1 MVDILNLYISAAADL
16 DHEREVLSRVVAE
29 IPVTLGWRVTQTP
42 LHGETID
49 VSALAQAEVHILLLG
64 SDIRAP
70 LGIEWRLAHRANRL
84 QFAFLKQDIARTMAA
99 LDFIRYLET
108 QIGWHSFKNIADLRM
123 QTFKL
128 LADHILAQ
136 PDYYALK
143 LTEINGLTSWRNKL
157 SSPEAEDLELHGGIG
172 ESSVVLSPE
181 RYIPSEGVLIKP
193 KPTSSKIRLLT
204 HQKKP

>member
-42 LHGETID
+42 LHGD
-49 VSALAQAEVHILLLG
+49 AVDASALAQAEVHIFLLG

-70 LGIEWRLAHRANRL
+70 LGLEWRLAHRANRL

-108 QIGWHSFKNIADLRM
+108 QTRWNFFRNIVDLRL
-123 QTFKL
+123 QTLKL
-128 LADHILAQ
+128 LSDHILSQ
-136 PDYYALK
+136 PEYYVLK
-143 LTEINGLTSWRNKL
+143 PGEFDRLTSWREKL
-157 SSPEAEDLELHGGIG
+157 NLPEEEQLELHGGIG

-193 KPTSSKIRLLT
+193 KSNSSKIRLSNR
-204 HQKKP
+204 QKKA